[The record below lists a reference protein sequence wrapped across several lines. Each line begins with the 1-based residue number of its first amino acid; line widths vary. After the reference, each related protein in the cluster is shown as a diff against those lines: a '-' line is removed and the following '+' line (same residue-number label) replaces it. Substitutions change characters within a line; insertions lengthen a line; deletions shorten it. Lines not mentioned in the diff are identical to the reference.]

1 MRGTFLTD
9 LYGKDIMRLNYL
21 CGEDVDPR
29 FCPADERILFASTRG
44 GRPGLW
50 SMNRAGRQAARICD
64 GDQGDW
70 FPDGQRIA
78 LCRGGQI
85 IERAIESG
93 QETVRSPAGW
103 NACRWPA
110 CSPDGRKV
118 LFVASDGG
126 KDWLMLATPGQTA
139 PQRLAAGELPSARRR
154 APGGDR
160 IVYQDGGHLWMI
172 DADGQKRRQLTTA
185 GGIQRRP
192 VWSPDQ
198 KAVAYCQ
205 GPGPKGPW
213 QMAVISSDGTK
224 SFSIPPRGAL
234 SVLCADWGVKRPG
247 RRPEATGAVAG
258 PTPRIRLWALGPP
271 ASTEPIDWA
280 AFCRERKGW
289 RAVAAGNDLSQGLR
303 GGCAVENAAAVL
315 LLLAGKPG
323 AVLLPKAAIASPVRL
338 TLLDSRGGGAG
349 PVEAIRVRSLG
360 PDEAVLESSSR

>member
-1 MRGTFLTD
+1 MDRRNPWTCFLARHPPSEVEHNDRCDHKAIAGPQGPARARRGSLGRLVLISLLCGSVAPFGGGREDAWRAKLSGTFLVCKDCLTVRGTFLTD

-50 SMNRAGRQAARICD
+50 SMNPRQQATTNLRRRPGRLDSPTASGSA
-64 GDQGDW
+64 
-70 FPDGQRIA
+70 
-78 LCRGGQI
+78 CRGGQI

-139 PQRLAAGELPSARRR
+139 PQRLAAGELPSARRW

-185 GGIQRRP
+185 GGI
-192 VWSPDQ
+192 
-198 KAVAYCQ
+198 AA
-205 GPGPKGPW
+205 
-213 QMAVISSDGTK
+213 
-224 SFSIPPRGAL
+224 
-234 SVLCADWGVKRPG
+234 G
-247 RRPEATGAVAG
+247 RRCGRPTRKPSPTARG
-258 PTPRIRLWALGPP
+258 PAPRARG
-271 ASTEPIDWA
+271 
-280 AFCRERKGW
+280 RW
-289 RAVAAGNDLSQGLR
+289 R
-303 GGCAVENAAAVL
+303 
-315 LLLAGKPG
+315 
-323 AVLLPKAAIASPVRL
+323 
-338 TLLDSRGGGAG
+338 
-349 PVEAIRVRSLG
+349 
-360 PDEAVLESSSR
+360 